1 MPNFEKNN
9 RILDISGKLINEG
22 ILITVKRKNY
32 QIKYPAIIWQ
42 QTPDQLKKILLENLT
57 FAETHWLPLLLSK
70 EKVFYN
76 TPVPLLEP
84 FLFKNQLYDLLYC
97 ETVDKVSQL
106 SYLKKFYNLEFIF
119 SREEAT
125 LPNLSLTY
133 ENSNTAVIPF
143 TFGKESLA
151 TLALCLELGIKS
163 ILVYC
168 QEPAHPYE
176 ERYKLHELKRI
187 EKKYKIKTY
196 FIRHDPGL
204 FRYGKAFN
212 LEKET
217 DIGWGT
223 QITLLAI
230 LSLPFVYYHK
240 ARYILFG
247 NEYSNNEMTKKNGWK
262 IFSSIDQTGN
272 IVPQQ
277 SSLIRLLTSGQ
288 CEVKSSLDPL
298 EEFNIFYLLHHRYPE
313 LGRYQF
319 SCSAEKPL
327 KGGRQ
332 WCHDCYKCA
341 RMYLFAKALGFSVA
355 DLGFKKDLLADLRWW
370 NHYFGKEIKT
380 GPVSELDFA
389 FYLLYLKGDKS
400 VCVKKFRKDKLPR
413 LKNWSWHFKN
423 YTTIKPTIN
432 LPEKYNMKMIEIFQ
446 DEMKNFK
453 KLISQ
458 YGK

>member
-1 MPNFEKNN
+1 MAIKNKGALN
-9 RILDISGKLINEG
+9 IIGKLIDDG
-22 ILITVKRKNY
+22 ILIVVKGKKY
-32 QIKYPAIIWQ
+32 QIKYPAIIWR

-57 FAETHWLPLLLSK
+57 FAETHWLPLLLNN
-70 EKVFYN
+70 ETIVYN
-76 TPVPLLEP
+76 TPAPLFEP
-84 FLFKNQLYDLLYC
+84 FFFKNQLYDLLYC

-106 SYLKKFYNLEFIF
+106 SYLKKFYNLEFVF
-119 SREEAT
+119 SSEKTT
-125 LPNLSLTY
+125 LPNPSLNY
-133 ENSNTAVIPF
+133 KNSNTAIIPF
-143 TFGKESLA
+143 TFGKESLV
-151 TLALCLELGIKS
+151 TLALCLELGIKPV
-163 ILVYC
+163 LVYC
-168 QEPAHPYE
+168 QEPVQPHE
-176 ERYKLHELKRI
+176 EKYKLGELKKI

-204 FRYGKAFN
+204 FRYGKTFN
-212 LEKET
+212 FKKDT

-230 LSLPFVYYHK
+230 LSLPFVYYHQ

-247 NEYSNNEMTKKNGWK
+247 NEYSNNEMTQKNGWK
-262 IFSSIDQTGN
+262 IFSSIDQTGS

-277 SSLIRLLTSGQ
+277 SNLIRLLTSGQ
-288 CEVKSSLDPL
+288 CEVKSSLDSM
-298 EEFNIFYLLHHRYPE
+298 EEINIFYLLHHRYPE

-327 KGGRQ
+327 KCGTQ
-332 WCHDCYKCA
+332 WCHDCYKCV
-341 RMYLFAKALGFSVA
+341 RMYLFAEALGFSVA
-355 DLGFKKDLLADLRWW
+355 DLGFKEDLLADLRKW

-389 FYLLYLKGDKS
+389 FYLLHLKGDQT

-413 LKNWSWHFKN
+413 FKNWSWYFKN

-432 LPEKYNMKMIEIFQ
+432 LPGKYNIKMIEIFK
-446 DEMKNFK
+446 DEMKSFK